1 MKEEKYVVAKPSL
14 GMALFCAFILATFL
28 CFIPLYGFRMLG
40 VKGYEYIFLA
50 ACVFVF
56 IQFVFNVRSLIEILG
71 PTAYKHLDQKY
82 ADSEE
87 KGLRARR
94 AYMLITQLF
103 KPERGYVWLVS
114 LTVAVIFALLLA
126 SLSLGINNLAD
137 GYKGLELLGNAS
149 HPTHI
154 VNPLPSR
161 ERGFQYPACDY
172 NPETVPQTAGLDFGL
187 LDFAFLSDLAYAD
200 MDETQAQ
207 VDRWF
212 GTNTVKFIPE
222 SDYPKSL
229 PAKHS
234 KAVYKLFRVKSAGWR
249 TPSVFVVSVRGTIN
263 PLDLLTD
270 AQIWLPALMMQLL
283 RTLLPFGYI
292 WNELLPRLIYYM
304 NVLETSPSSR
314 SAYYTDVI
322 NLVDGL
328 QREQAKSLIVVTGH
342 SLGGGVAVIAGARQ
356 RVPAIAFSGPNA
368 MLSRLKFNL
377 SVDNLN
383 KYPLNVIPQRDP
395 FPMTDDVGLITEHIR
410 CRALVTEGSVACHEV
425 SRTACELQYTCGSGK
440 RPPIKAC
447 NTTFG
452 YPAATPLAMSTI
464 K

>member
-1 MKEEKYVVAKPSL
+1 MDSKESKFIVAKPLLSV
-14 GMALFCAFILATFL
+14 ALIFATILATLL
-28 CFIPLYGFRMLG
+28 CFIPLYGFSLLG
-40 VKGYEYIFLA
+40 VRGYEAIFLA
-50 ACVFVF
+50 ACIFVF

-71 PTAYKHLDQKY
+71 PTAYNHLERKY
-82 ADSEE
+82 TDHEE
-87 KGLRARR
+87 KGIRARR

-103 KPERGYVWLVS
+103 KPERGYFWLVL
-114 LTVAVIFALLLA
+114 LTIAVIFALLLA
-126 SLSLGINNLAD
+126 SLSLGINNLAN
-137 GYKGLELLGNAS
+137 GYKGFELIGNAS

-172 NPETVPQTAGLDFGL
+172 NPQSVPQASDLDFGL

-212 GTNTVKFIPE
+212 GERRVKFIPE
-222 SDYPKSL
+222 ADYPKSL

-234 KAVYKLFRVKSAGWR
+234 KAVYKLFRINARKWKES
-249 TPSVFVVSVRGTIN
+249 SIFVVSVRGTIN

-283 RTLLPFGYI
+283 RTLLPFGDI

-304 NVLETSPSSR
+304 NVLESSPSSR

-322 NLVDGL
+322 NLVRGL
-328 QREQAKSLIVVTGH
+328 QEEKPKSLIVVTGH
-342 SLGGGVAVIAGARQ
+342 SLGGGVAVIAGARL

-368 MLSRLKFNL
+368 MLSRLKFQL
-377 SVDNLN
+377 SVDDLN

-395 FPMTDDVGLITEHIR
+395 FPMTDDTGLITERIM
-410 CRALVTEGSVACHEV
+410 CRASVTEGSVACHEI
-425 SRTACELQYTCGSGK
+425 SRTACELQYTCGSQK

-447 NTTFG
+447 NVSFG
-452 YPAATPLAMSTI
+452 YPSAERLPRDG
-464 K
+464 